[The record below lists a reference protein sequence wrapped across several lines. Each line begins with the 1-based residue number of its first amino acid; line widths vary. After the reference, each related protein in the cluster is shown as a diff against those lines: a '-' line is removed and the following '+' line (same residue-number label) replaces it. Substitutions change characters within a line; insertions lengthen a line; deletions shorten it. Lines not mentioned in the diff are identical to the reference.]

1 MGNAIIEFI
10 ELFQNRLSDILFK
23 EANNERYMYLY
34 DTGSYW
40 MAFERSA
47 YMLSRLYAN
56 ALLLPMKIPYIP
68 YPIVTVSIEQAR
80 LHTIINGLVCKK
92 RAIKERIYV
101 ADEMNNVLS
110 YNKWHDRETEVLR
123 TLPSTSIC

>member
-40 MAFERSA
+40 MAFEKSA
-47 YMLSRLYAN
+47 YMLSKLYDH
-56 ALLLPMKIPYIP
+56 ALLLPMKTPYIP
-68 YPIVTVSIEQAR
+68 FPIVTARIEQEKVH
-80 LHTIINGLVCKK
+80 LIVIGLFCKK
-92 RAIKERIYV
+92 MTGKERIYV
-101 ADEMNNVLS
+101 AGKVGNVSS
-110 YNKWHDRETEVLR
+110 YNKWHDRETKVLR
-123 TLPSTSIC
+123 TLPSSSI

>member
-40 MAFERSA
+40 MAFENP
-47 YMLSRLYAN
+47 L
-56 ALLLPMKIPYIP
+56 
-68 YPIVTVSIEQAR
+68 
-80 LHTIINGLVCKK
+80 
-92 RAIKERIYV
+92 
-101 ADEMNNVLS
+101 
-110 YNKWHDRETEVLR
+110 
-123 TLPSTSIC
+123 IC

>member
-34 DTGSYW
+34 LYDTGSYW
-40 MAFERSA
+40 MSFERSA

-68 YPIVTVSIEQAR
+68 YPIITASIEQAR

-92 RAIKERIYV
+92 RTIKERIY
-101 ADEMNNVLS
+101 EQCIVL
-110 YNKWHDRETEVLR
+110 
-123 TLPSTSIC
+123 